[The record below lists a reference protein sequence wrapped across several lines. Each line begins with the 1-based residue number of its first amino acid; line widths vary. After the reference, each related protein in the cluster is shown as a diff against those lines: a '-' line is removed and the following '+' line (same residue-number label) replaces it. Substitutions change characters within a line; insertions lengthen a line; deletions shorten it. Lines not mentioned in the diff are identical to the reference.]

1 MIADSL
7 ANAALYERVHP
18 GLAAAFAY
26 LAAFDPA
33 TPDGK
38 HPIDGDRIVA
48 TVQRYATKP
57 EAEKRWESHRRF
69 LDVQFIVSGHERI
82 GYAHVN
88 ALAGATPYDEA
99 KDIVY
104 YADAPDRTGTLAMEP
119 GHFAIFLPDDG
130 HRPGVAAGASEEVRK
145 IVVKVLL

>member
-48 TVQRYATKP
+48 SVQRYATKP

-69 LDVQFIVSGHERI
+69 LDVQYLVSGRERI
-82 GYAHVN
+82 GYAHVA

-104 YADAPDRTGTLAMEP
+104 YAGADGGAGTLLLEA

-130 HRPGVAAGASEEVRK
+130 HQPGVAAGESGEVRK
-145 IVVKVLL
+145 IVVKVLV